1 MIPCSPGRVAALCT
15 CMHACVYV
23 HVCAYVWD
31 AHAPGVLPTPPQ
43 VCRLRQWSQRGAN
56 PEGGNSVP
64 RVLPWTHPPQNCSVT
79 QGTLF
84 SLSEPQPLSS
94 DGGIIMVTLQCFEA
108 RR

>member
-1 MIPCSPGRVAALCT
+1 MLQGFGPPA
-15 CMHACVYV
+15 
-23 HVCAYVWD
+23 
-31 AHAPGVLPTPPQ
+31 PPQ
-43 VCRLRQWSQRGAN
+43 VCHLRQWSQRGAN

-94 DGGIIMVTLQCFEA
+94 DGEIIMVPLQCFEA